1 MPQEYAFGGLV
12 EKEPGAGSHGAIMRV
27 HNLSATWC
35 VRMRL
40 LMPLLLTGCGGS
52 DIPDAERAAAATIL
66 PHDSSEAAL
75 LETTSSVLMS
85 WKERLDGARREWSI
99 GNADGPFGRVI
110 SLAADTT
117 ALFVSDDLMHHV
129 LMIAHD
135 GRVIRTFAEHGS
147 GPLEMSR
154 VVGLV
159 SDGEAGLVLADYEK
173 LRVFT
178 HPATQQLR
186 DLGTL
191 RPGAH
196 ITGLCGIGN
205 RLFMRVLNAGQP
217 EVVMAASFNDS
228 ARALF
233 GSAPVI
239 GPSVPHPQASGLIA
253 CTQDPERVII
263 TYEGVPTIY
272 AYYPSGEEAWRTT
285 IDHFVPTRWV
295 DTTFAGRQVV
305 KAAPEPQHHVLSMV
319 ALPPD
324 ALLVQVMLFRP
335 STTGGPTGTGLDSYL
350 IEAERGTGIFL
361 GQGVPKIDAADP
373 HQFWS
378 VMHASAG
385 YPTLTSYRMGNSQ
398 RTH

>member
-1 MPQEYAFGGLV
+1 
-12 EKEPGAGSHGAIMRV
+12 MRI
-27 HNLSATWC
+27 HNLSTTWC

-40 LMPLLLTGCGGS
+40 LMILLLTGCGGS
-52 DIPDAERAAAATIL
+52 GIPDAESAAVSTIL
-66 PHDSSEAAL
+66 PYDSSEAAL
-75 LETTSSVLMS
+75 LATTSSVVVS
-85 WKERLDGARREWSI
+85 WKERLDGARKEWTI

-110 SLAADTT
+110 SLAADTA
-117 ALFVSDDLMHHV
+117 ALFVSDDLMQHV

-154 VVGLV
+154 VVGIV
-159 SDGEAGLVLADYEK
+159 SDGEAELVLADFEK
-173 LRVFT
+173 LRAFT
-178 HPATQQLR
+178 HPATQQLQ
-186 DLGTL
+186 DVGTL
-191 RPGAH
+191 RPGAN
-196 ITGLCGIGN
+196 ITGLCGTGR
-205 RLFMRVLNAGQP
+205 RLFMRVLNAGRP

-228 ARALF
+228 ARAVF

-239 GPSVPHPQASGLIA
+239 SSSVPHPQAAGVIA

-285 IDHFVPTRWV
+285 IEHFVPTRWV

-305 KAAPEPQHHVLSMV
+305 KAAPEPRHQLVSMV

-324 ALLVQVMLFRP
+324 ALLVQVMLLQP
-335 STTGGPTGTGLDSYL
+335 STTGGLTGSGLDSYL
-350 IEAERGTGIFL
+350 IETERGTGIFL
-361 GQGVPKIDAADP
+361 GQRVPKIDAADR
-373 HQFWS
+373 HYFWS
-378 VMHASAG
+378 VMHGSAG

-398 RTH
+398 RTQ